1 MFKIIFVFFLV
12 CPFFANAEQYMV
24 AGDNVNFRSSAI
36 FRGSSN
42 VIKTLVTGDRLV
54 LVKDH
59 GDYIEATLLPG
70 GTKGFVWK
78 DYVEL
83 MNTHDYYKSTS
94 NAFPTVTPDTEDP
107 NISANASTGMPICGC
122 SGCSRGGP
130 DSDYGMRAKHPISGK
145 RRMHH
150 GCDIR
155 APRGTNVYAI
165 ADGKV
170 KLAGWSNGYGKT
182 VDIEHLSL
190 LKGKDG
196 KVLSNR
202 GYTTRNAHLW
212 KIHVS
217 KGQTVKKGQR
227 IGQVNSTGDSTG
239 NHLHFEIAVTGS
251 TLDPEKVIDIDDV
264 KKSCSAVGNDST
276 GTVQ

>member
-1 MFKIIFVFFLV
+1 MFKIIFIVLLIY
-12 CPFFANAEQYMV
+12 PFFARAEQYMV
-24 AGDNVNFRSSAI
+24 SGDNVNFRSGAKFS
-36 FRGSSN
+36 GSDN
-42 VIKTLVTGDRLV
+42 IIKKINTGDRLV
-54 LVKDH
+54 LVNDY
-59 GDYIEATLLPG
+59 GDYIEATLVPD

-83 MNTHDYYKSTS
+83 SNTHDYYKSTS
-94 NAFPTVTPDTEDP
+94 NTFPTVTPETEDP
-107 NISANASTGMPICGC
+107 NIASNASVGMPICGC
-122 SGCSRGGP
+122 SGCSR
-130 DSDYGMRAKHPISGK
+130 SSKYGIRKHPISGR

-150 GCDIR
+150 GCDVR
-155 APRGTNVYAI
+155 AAKGTNVYAI

-170 KLAGWSNGYGKT
+170 KFAGNNDGYGKT
-182 VDIEHLSL
+182 VDIEHLSM

-217 KGQTVKKGQR
+217 KGQNVKKGQR
-227 IGQVNSTGDSTG
+227 IGQVNSTGASTG
-239 NHLHFEIAVTGS
+239 HHLHFEIAVTG
-251 TLDPEKVIDIDDV
+251 TTIDPEKVIDINDV
-264 KKSCSAVGNDST
+264 KKSCSSVGNETT

>member
-1 MFKIIFVFFLV
+1 MVKIIFIFLFI
-12 CPFFANAEQYMV
+12 CPFIANAEQYMV
-24 AGDNVNFRSSAI
+24 SGDNVNFRSTGKFS
-36 FRGSSN
+36 GTSN
-42 VIKTLVTGDRLV
+42 VIKTLNTGDRLV

-59 GDYIEATLLPG
+59 GNYIEATLVPD

-83 MNTHDYYKSTS
+83 SNTHDYYKSTS
-94 NAFPTVTPDTEDP
+94 EAFPTVTPDTEDP
-107 NISANASTGMPICGC
+107 NISANASVGMPICGC

-130 DSDYGMRAKHPISGK
+130 NSDYGMRAKHPVTGK
-145 RRMHH
+145 RSMHH

-155 APRGTNVYAI
+155 APKGTNVYAI

-170 KLAGWSNGYGKT
+170 KFAGNNSGYGKT
-182 VDIEHLSL
+182 VDIEHLSM

-227 IGQVNSTGDSTG
+227 IGQVNSTGLSTG
-239 NHLHFEIAVTGS
+239 HHLHFEIAVTGAR
-251 TLDPEKVIDIDDV
+251 LDPEKVIDIDDA
-264 KKSCSAVGNDST
+264 KKSCSAVGNEST